1 MYIMFEERGRMDK
14 KSGTIQKSLIWSGGS
29 ELAVKL
35 IMPISNMILA
45 RILMPADFG
54 VLAVCNMVIS
64 FIDIITDAGF
74 GKYLVQHDFKDNDE
88 KDRCANVSFWSN
100 LALSVIIWFIVVLN
114 RGSIAGF
121 LGGKEYATVISVA
134 CMQLM
139 FTSVVSTQMGLLR
152 RDFQFRKLFIA
163 RVGVAIVPLV
173 ITVPVAFITRSYWAL
188 VIGNISGSV
197 VNAIILTLNSFW
209 SPRLFYSLDLF
220 KQMFSFGFWT
230 LCEALAHWLIFWID
244 TFIVG
249 QMYSSYYLGIYKNS
263 ANMIMSLIGMI
274 TAALSPVLLSVLSR
288 IKDDNEFYDIFLHIE
303 KVVAYVLFP
312 IGIGV
317 FFYRDA
323 VTAIIF
329 GERWGEA
336 ASIIG
341 AWALMMAVSVV
352 VYSFP
357 AEAYKAKGIPKILF
371 FYQLSYL
378 VFLIPVCWIS
388 ASIDFWTF
396 VYARAFSIV
405 VQVAMCG
412 IFMKIFL
419 HWNVTR
425 FMVNLIKPVIA
436 SVSVIVLCILFRYF
450 MPDKIVFDILSMAL
464 IVCAYFAILC
474 IFFKKD
480 ISVSLKVIKEK
491 KL

>member
-1 MYIMFEERGRMDK
+1 MDK

-29 ELAVKL
+29 EIAVKL
-35 IMPISNMILA
+35 IVPISNMILA
-45 RILMPADFG
+45 RILTPEDFG

-74 GKYLVQHDFKDNDE
+74 GKYLVQHDFKDDDE

-100 LALSVIIWFIVVLN
+100 LALSVIIWLIVILN
-114 RGSIAGF
+114 RVSIAGL
-121 LGGKEYATVISVA
+121 LGGKEYATVISIA
-134 CMQLM
+134 CMQLV
-139 FTSVVSTQMGLLR
+139 FTAVVSIQMGLLR
-152 RDFQFRKLFIA
+152 REFQFKKLFIA

-173 ITVPVAFITRSYWAL
+173 ITVPLAFVTRSYWAL

-197 VNAIILTLNSFW
+197 VNAIILTLNSSW
-209 SPRLFYSLDLF
+209 RPRLFYSFDLL
-220 KQMFSFGFWT
+220 KQMFSFSFWT

-303 KVVAYVLFP
+303 KIVVYVLFP

-317 FFYRDA
+317 FFYRDTA
-323 VTAIIF
+323 TAILL
-329 GERWGEA
+329 GDQWGEA
-336 ASIIG
+336 ANVIG
-341 AWALMMAVSVV
+341 AWALMMAVSAVI
-352 VYSFP
+352 YSFP

-378 VFLIPVCWIS
+378 AFLIPVCWLS
-388 ASIDFWTF
+388 ARIDFWTF
-396 VYARAFSIV
+396 VYARALSIV
-405 VQVAMCG
+405 EQVIMCG
-412 IFMKIFL
+412 VFIKIFL
-419 HWNVTR
+419 HWSVSRFVT
-425 FMVNLIKPVIA
+425 NLIKPAIA
-436 SVSVIVLCILFRYF
+436 SVSVIVLCMLFRYF
-450 MPDKIVFDILSMAL
+450 MPDTIAFDILSIAL
-464 IVCAYFAILC
+464 IACVYFAILFA
-474 IFFKKD
+474 FFKKD
-480 ISVSLKVIKEK
+480 ISVSIKVIKEK